1 MLGLRRLHHATF
13 VRMTPETQTALT
25 MLEPYVLYGTPNA
38 QTVREIIFK
47 YGFMKYDRK
56 KTSISS
62 NTQIEEVFGESGI
75 ICLEDIIHE
84 IITVGA
90 NFDKIMK
97 ALYPFILPNPKE
109 GWIGK
114 KGLQFQ
120 KGGIAGYRGDKIND
134 FMKTIL

>member
-1 MLGLRRLHHATF
+1 MLRLRRLHHATF

-25 MLEPYVLYGTPNA
+25 MLEPYVLYGTPNV

-47 YGFMKYDRK
+47 YGFMKYNSK

-62 NTQIEEVFGESGI
+62 NSQIEEVFGESGI

-90 NFDKIMK
+90 NFDKIKK

-109 GWIGK
+109 GWVGK

>member
-1 MLGLRRLHHATF
+1 MLKLRRLHHATF
-13 VRMTPETQTALT
+13 IKMTPETQAALS
-25 MLEPYVLYGTPNA
+25 MLEPYVLYGTPNV
-38 QTVREIIFK
+38 QTVREVIFK
-47 YGFMKYDRK
+47 YGFMRYNEKR
-56 KTSISS
+56 TPISS
-62 NTQIEEVFGESGI
+62 NTQIEEVFGDIGI
-75 ICLEDIIHE
+75 LCLEDIIHE
-84 IITVGA
+84 IITVGP

-97 ALYPFILPNPKE
+97 VMYPFILPNPKE

>member
-1 MLGLRRLHHATF
+1 
-13 VRMTPETQTALT
+13 MTPEKQAALT
-25 MLEPYVLYGTPNA
+25 LLEPYVLYGSPNV
-38 QTVREIIFK
+38 QTVRDLIFK
-47 YGFMKYDRK
+47 YGFMRYNGK

-84 IITVGA
+84 IVTIGPK
-90 NFDKIMK
+90 FDIVMK

-114 KGLQFQ
+114 KGLSFQ
-120 KGGIAGYRGDKIND
+120 KGGIAGYRGDKINE
-134 FMKTIL
+134 FIKTVL

>member
-13 VRMTPETQTALT
+13 IRMTPETQTALT
-25 MLEPYVLYGTPNA
+25 MLEPYVLYGTPNV
-38 QTVREIIFK
+38 QTVREVIFK
-47 YGFMKYDRK
+47 YGFMKYQSK

-84 IITVGA
+84 IVTVGP
-90 NFDKIMK
+90 NFDKIKK

-109 GWIGK
+109 GWVGK

>member
-13 VRMTPETQTALT
+13 IRMTPEKQAALT
-25 MLEPYVLYGTPNA
+25 LLEPYVLYGSPNV
-38 QTVREIIFK
+38 QTIRDLIFK
-47 YGFMKYDRK
+47 YGFMKYNGK

-84 IITVGA
+84 IVTIGPKFDTV
-90 NFDKIMK
+90 MK

-109 GWIGK
+109 GWVGK
-114 KGLQFQ
+114 KGLSFQ
-120 KGGIAGYRGDKIND
+120 KGGIAGYRGDKINE

>member
-25 MLEPYVLYGTPNA
+25 MLEPYVLYGTPNV

-47 YGFMKYDRK
+47 YGFMKYNSK

-62 NTQIEEVFGESGI
+62 NSQIEEVFGESGI

-90 NFDKIMK
+90 NFDKIKK

-109 GWIGK
+109 GWVGK